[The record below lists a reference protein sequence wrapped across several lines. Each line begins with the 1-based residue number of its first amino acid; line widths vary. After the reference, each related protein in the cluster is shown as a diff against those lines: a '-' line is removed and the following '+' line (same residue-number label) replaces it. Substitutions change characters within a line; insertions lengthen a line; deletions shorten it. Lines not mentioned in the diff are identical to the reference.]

1 MQNKQERQVGRD
13 IRRDETRSAED
24 IRRANG
30 THDTSETAGGSRDMC
45 GAVDSTPVDSA
56 SGNGTPGIGTSV
68 GSALNSS
75 ASSVAEI
82 GKKGRSK
89 IFWALASVILA
100 ALTVC
105 AVVSQSRHF
114 TAEGFF
120 IYLKNANPVWLGC
133 AALCMLCFIFS
144 EAFAMNSL
152 LKYFGHRSRLRS
164 GYVYSTADI
173 FFSAITPSATGG
185 QPASAFFMMRD
196 GISGTVTTVSL
207 ILNLALYAMSIL
219 IIGIVGAAVSPRL
232 FFGLGTPPKALIIFG
247 IIAQIFLSVMFL
259 MLLRHGMIIR
269 RVGGGL
275 IGLLSRMHL
284 LSRPEAK
291 LKKLDGYIEHYGE
304 CASMLRGN
312 LRPLLPALG
321 FNVLQRLSQIAVTV
335 FAFLATGGAPERVG
349 TIFSLQCYVVL
360 GSNCIPVPG
369 AMGVSDYIMLCGLG
383 SIGMPPEAAVSL
395 DLLSRSVS
403 FYICII
409 VCGISIMCKYL
420 ADRRRE
426 SNAR

>member
-30 THDTSETAGGSRDMC
+30 THDTSETADGSRDMC

-144 EAFAMNSL
+144 EAFAIPASL
-152 LKYFGHRSRLRS
+152 P
-164 GYVYSTADI
+164 
-173 FFSAITPSATGG
+173 AIT
-185 QPASAFFMMRD
+185 
-196 GISGTVTTVSL
+196 
-207 ILNLALYAMSIL
+207 
-219 IIGIVGAAVSPRL
+219 
-232 FFGLGTPPKALIIFG
+232 
-247 IIAQIFLSVMFL
+247 
-259 MLLRHGMIIR
+259 
-269 RVGGGL
+269 
-275 IGLLSRMHL
+275 
-284 LSRPEAK
+284 
-291 LKKLDGYIEHYGE
+291 
-304 CASMLRGN
+304 
-312 LRPLLPALG
+312 
-321 FNVLQRLSQIAVTV
+321 
-335 FAFLATGGAPERVG
+335 
-349 TIFSLQCYVVL
+349 
-360 GSNCIPVPG
+360 
-369 AMGVSDYIMLCGLG
+369 
-383 SIGMPPEAAVSL
+383 
-395 DLLSRSVS
+395 
-403 FYICII
+403 
-409 VCGISIMCKYL
+409 VCW
-420 ADRRRE
+420 RE
-426 SNAR
+426 L